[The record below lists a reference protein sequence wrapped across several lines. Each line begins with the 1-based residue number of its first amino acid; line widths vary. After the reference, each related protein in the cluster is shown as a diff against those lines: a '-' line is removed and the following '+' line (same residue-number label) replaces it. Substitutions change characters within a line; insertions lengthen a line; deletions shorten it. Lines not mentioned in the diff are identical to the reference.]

1 MEINVASLM
10 DKPVWQMTS
19 REFCALAQ
27 YANGGQ
33 VQATPAGG
41 RKLCTG
47 VRALAEYLGCCEA
60 TIYILKR
67 DGVLDDAI
75 VSKIGKKTVFDAEK
89 ARSLA
94 DARQQLKRNGY
105 EED

>member
-10 DKPVWQMTS
+10 DKPVWQMTG

-33 VQATPAGG
+33 AQATPAGE

-60 TIYILKR
+60 TIYVLKK

-75 VSKIGKKTVFDAEK
+75 VSKIGKKIVFDAEK
-89 ARSLA
+89 ARRLA
-94 DARQQLKRNGY
+94 DARQQIKRKGY
-105 EED
+105 DED